1 MTYSKISLAFQSE
14 AAVITIDNPPAN
26 ALHPQVSDE
35 ILDALASI
43 EGHAEVRGVV
53 ITGRG
58 AYFVAGGDIAYF
70 TELNSRTAEI
80 YALRIQAMQA
90 AIQDYPLP
98 VIAAVNGYA
107 LGGGCELMMA
117 CDIRVADET
126 ASFGQPEVKL
136 GLIPGAGGTQNLPRL
151 VPLGQAKRMLF
162 TGQRISAAQA
172 LQIGLVD
179 EVVSPGAALQA
190 ALGIVREIAQC
201 APLAVSQAKRAV
213 NLGMRMSAAD
223 AHRLE
228 AALFADLFKTAD
240 VSEGIR
246 AFAEKRPPRFHGR

>member
-1 MTYSKISLAFQSE
+1 MGYTKIRLDFQSE

-26 ALHPQVSDE
+26 ALHPLVADE
-35 ILDALASI
+35 ILNALADI
-43 EGHAEVRGVV
+43 AGHAGVRGVV

-58 AYFVAGGDIAYF
+58 GFFVAGGDIAYF
-70 TELNSRTAEI
+70 TELDASSAET

-90 AIQDYPLP
+90 ALQDCPLP

-117 CDIRVADET
+117 CDMRVADEG

-162 TGQRISAAQA
+162 TGQRIGAARA

-179 EVVSPGAALQA
+179 EVVSAGTALQA
-190 ALGIVREIAQC
+190 ALDMVREIAQC
-201 APLAVSQAKRAV
+201 APLAVAQAKRAV

-223 AHRLE
+223 ALRLE
-228 AALFADLFKTAD
+228 AALFADLFRTAD
-240 VSEGIR
+240 VKEGIR
-246 AFAEKRPPRFHGR
+246 AFAEKRAPQFRGR